1 MTLAFNTYNIF
12 SLKTVPE
19 VEISCETSMDS
30 VSQPH
35 NLARGSVEAHGLQR
49 Q

>member
-1 MTLAFNTYNIF
+1 MTLGFSTYNTF
-12 SLKTVPE
+12 SLKTVSE

-35 NLARGSVEAHGLQR
+35 NLAGGSVEAHRLQR